1 MFIEVNR
8 WQHCPQAIFAFIC
21 LSMIQQSEELDR
33 SQTLLSFLLRMSTS
47 KSAVTEA
54 GYWRMFIEMYPRVQ
68 ALLLIFVSE
77 SHKVETCE

>member
-1 MFIEVNR
+1 
-8 WQHCPQAIFAFIC
+8 
-21 LSMIQQSEELDR
+21 MIQQSEELDR

-47 KSAVTEA
+47 KSAVIVTEA